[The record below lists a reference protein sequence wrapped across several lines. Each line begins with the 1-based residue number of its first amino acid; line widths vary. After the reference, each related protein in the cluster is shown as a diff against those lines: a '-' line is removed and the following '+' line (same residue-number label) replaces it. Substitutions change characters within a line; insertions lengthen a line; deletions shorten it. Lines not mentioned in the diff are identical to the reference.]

1 MQIVVKPLNGDAE
14 TLDVEATD
22 TINNVKAEIQD
33 KARIPIPPNELR
45 LFMGQGVWAEEL
57 DNERTLSGYNNRAR
71 RQADHGLL
79 FKQKAVEPCLE

>member
-33 KARIPIPPNELR
+33 KARIPIPPN
-45 LFMGQGVWAEEL
+45 
-57 DNERTLSGYNNRAR
+57 
-71 RQADHGLL
+71 
-79 FKQKAVEPCLE
+79 